1 MDTGGLILIVS
12 VVMIVLLFSFLR
24 GRGSGVRNRPEVI
37 QFLLFDVKV
46 NQALVET
53 FYQREKPRR
62 LEKTNWELNKSKIS
76 FLSDSL
82 QETLKMTFGMV
93 ADINAELKIIKKD
106 KSRSFKEINV
116 NQLVEPLAKC
126 REGLEGWLMDTLGT
140 TEVPI
145 RYPSLT
151 GFLFGDR

>member
-12 VVMIVLLFSFLR
+12 VVVIVLLFSLLR
-24 GRGSGVRNRPEVI
+24 GRGGVRNRPEVI
-37 QFLLFDVKV
+37 QFLLFDVKI

-53 FYQREKPRR
+53 FHQREKFKRFER
-62 LEKTNWELNKSKIS
+62 TNWELNKSKIS

-82 QETLKMTFGMV
+82 QETLKMTFDMV
-93 ADINAELKIIKKD
+93 EDINADLKIIKKD
-106 KSRSFKEINV
+106 KSRSFKELNV
-116 NQLVEPLAKC
+116 SKLKEPLTKC
-126 REGLEGWLMDTLGT
+126 REGLEGWLIDAIGT